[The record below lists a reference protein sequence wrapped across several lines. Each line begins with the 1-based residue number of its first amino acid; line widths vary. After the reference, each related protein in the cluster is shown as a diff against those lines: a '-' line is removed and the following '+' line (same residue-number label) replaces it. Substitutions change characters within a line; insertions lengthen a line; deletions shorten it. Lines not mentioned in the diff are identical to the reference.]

1 MKAILLAL
9 LCCLPLVS
17 HGQLYLLNRAVERAA
32 SRVAERKIE
41 EAVDRK
47 VAEKTADYYS
57 TLLEE
62 GRLTSHAIQFEEG
75 SATLVPDSQPFLK
88 GIADAMR
95 REPGMKLRIETHTL
109 TAGEAAANLRLS
121 QRRADAIRA
130 ALITAGIEGA
140 RLTVKGQ
147 GEAQPLYTDPDDEY
161 APLNQRVEFVKL

>member
-1 MKAILLAL
+1 MKTILLAL

-17 HGQLYLLNRAVERAA
+17 QGQLYMLNRAVERAA

-62 GRLTSHAIQFEEG
+62 GRLMSHAIQFEEG
-75 SATLVPDSQPFLK
+75 TATLLADSQPFVK
-88 GIADAMR
+88 GIADALR
-95 REPGMKLRIETHTL
+95 RDPAMKLRIETHTL
-109 TAGEAAANLRLS
+109 VAGDATANLRLS
-121 QRRADAIRA
+121 QRRADAVRA
-130 ALITAGIEGA
+130 ALITAGIEGT
-140 RLTVKGQ
+140 RLTVKGL
-147 GEAQPLYTDPDDEY
+147 GETQPLYTDPDDEY